1 MLKYHDM
8 DNDAR
13 RPSGKPSW
21 MRERLLP
28 IIILVAV
35 IAIAGGIFY
44 LWRCHPEKVEALK
57 GLGYL
62 GVFLISLGLNATV
75 VLPAGNFA
83 AMAALAATL
92 PPVGFLGLTLPAPL
106 MVGIVGGLAAGI
118 GEGTGYAAGYSGQAV
133 VASKKNLYQRM
144 EQWLKRWGMLF
155 IFVFS
160 IAPLVFDVVGL
171 AAGALRYPYW
181 KFFVACWLG
190 RTVLYIGLAY
200 AGVLG
205 WEAITHF
212 FS

>member
-1 MLKYHDM
+1 V
-8 DNDAR
+8 
-13 RPSGKPSW
+13 P
-21 MRERLLP
+21 
-28 IIILVAV
+28 ILVLV
-35 IAIAGGIFY
+35 MVLAIAVVIFY
-44 LWRCHPEKVEALK
+44 VWRFHPEKVEELK

-92 PPVGFLGLTLPAPL
+92 PPITCLGLSLPAPL
-106 MVGIVGGLAAGI
+106 MVGIIGGFAAGI
-118 GEGTGYAAGYSGQAV
+118 GESTGYMAGYSGQAV

-144 EQWLKRWGMLF
+144 EGWLKRWGMLF

-160 IAPLVFDVVGL
+160 VFPLVFDVVGL
-171 AAGALRYPYW
+171 VAGALRYAYW

-190 RTVLYIGLAY
+190 RTVLYICLAY